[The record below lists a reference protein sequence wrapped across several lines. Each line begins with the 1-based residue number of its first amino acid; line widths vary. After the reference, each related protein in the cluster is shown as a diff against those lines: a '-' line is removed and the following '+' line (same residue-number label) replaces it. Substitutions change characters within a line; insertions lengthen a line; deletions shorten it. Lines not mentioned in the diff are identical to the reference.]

1 MNEEY
6 TPLSRPLFIYVA
18 KESLAEPAV
27 RDFARFYME
36 RAATDLVSDVGYVPI
51 TEAKRDENLEKLEA
65 EIAEVTE

>member
-6 TPLSRPLFIYVA
+6 TPFRDRCSSTS

-51 TEAKRDENLEKLEA
+51 TEAKRDENLGETSRPRSLR
-65 EIAEVTE
+65 